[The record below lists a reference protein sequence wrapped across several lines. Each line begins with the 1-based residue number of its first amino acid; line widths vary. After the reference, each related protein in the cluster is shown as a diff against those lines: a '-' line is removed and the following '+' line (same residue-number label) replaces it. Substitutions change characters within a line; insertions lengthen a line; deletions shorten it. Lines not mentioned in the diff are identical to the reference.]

1 MTDITVEKTQEEL
14 LVGAVLRQGSI
25 FKVARDVINPAN
37 FRMEPLK
44 AIWEAFIA
52 LDDERLTIDVFTV
65 FDMLQRKG
73 CEKLLVSGQ
82 WSGMS
87 YLTELRGKGEPRN
100 WQSYA
105 ENVSDY
111 SLKRTLAPRLEQFTY
126 QAKNGRRGKDV
137 VNDLMEELA
146 SLESFR
152 VTDEYTVPV
161 GDALGE
167 AYDWSVMAAQGK
179 IPGVRTGFNDLDS
192 ILKALIAGNVYLAA
206 GRPGMGKTAF
216 MLTIALH
223 AAKAG
228 KRVAIFSLEMSKMQV
243 AQRLI
248 AMHAEIDLERIID
261 GSMEKPE
268 WEKFTNAIEQI
279 EALGIIINDRSS
291 ITINSGIRTTARKLH
306 AAKKIDLVIVDYIQ
320 LVAPEKLGVKA
331 GTRELE
337 VSAVSRGL
345 KYLADE
351 LKVPVLAGAQLS
363 RAVEQRGDRRPILS
377 DLRESGT
384 LEQDA
389 YCVMFIHRNP
399 EEPEPRQN
407 IAEIIVAKHR
417 NGKVGSVEL
426 VWRPVFATF
435 ASGTRREFT
444 A

>member
-14 LVGAVLRQGSI
+14 LVGAVLRQGSL
-25 FKVARDVINPAN
+25 FKQAREIIAPAN

-44 AIWEAFIA
+44 AVWEAFTE
-52 LDDERLTIDVFTV
+52 LDDERLTIDVFTTY
-65 FDMLQRKG
+65 DMLQRKG

-100 WQSYA
+100 WQTYA

-111 SLKRTLAPRLEQFTY
+111 SLKRKLAPRLQQYTY
-126 QAKNGRRGKDV
+126 QAENGSRGRDV
-137 VNDLMEELA
+137 LSNLMEELA
-146 SLESFR
+146 SMDSYR

-161 GDALGE
+161 GDALAE
-167 AYDWSVMAAQGK
+167 AYDWSVLAAQGK
-179 IPGVRTGFNDLDS
+179 IPGVLTGFVDLDAM
-192 ILKALIAGNVYLAA
+192 LKALIAGNVYIVA

-216 MLTIALH
+216 MLTVALA

-228 KRVAIFSLEMSKMQV
+228 KKVAIFSLEMSKMQV

-261 GSMEKPE
+261 GSMENNE
-268 WEKFTNAIEQI
+268 WVKFTNAIEYI
-279 EALGIIINDRSS
+279 EALGIVINDRSS
-291 ITINSGIRTTARKLH
+291 ISINSGIRTTARKLK
-306 AAKKIDLVIVDYIQ
+306 AAGKADIVLVDYVQ
-320 LVAPEKLGVKA
+320 LVAPEKLGVKQ

-363 RAVEQRGDRRPILS
+363 RAVEQRADRRPVLS
-377 DLRESGT
+377 DLRESGS

-407 IAEIIVAKHR
+407 VTEIIVAKHR
-417 NGKVGSVEL
+417 NGKTGSVEL
-426 VWRPVFATF
+426 IWRPIYATF
-435 ASGTRREFT
+435 SNASRKEFT
-444 A
+444 Q